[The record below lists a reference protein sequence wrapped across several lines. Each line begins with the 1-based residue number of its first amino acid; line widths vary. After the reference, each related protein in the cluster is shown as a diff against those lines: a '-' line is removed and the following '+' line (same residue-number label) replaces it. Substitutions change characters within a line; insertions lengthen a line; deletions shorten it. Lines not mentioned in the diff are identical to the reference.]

1 MGTARDDLRHEKRI
15 SVYEGFSWV
24 IEDEIPKHAGC
35 FATPY
40 ITTDADA
47 TAKKQPGQPA
57 ALLRGVSKARL
68 LAMSE
73 RRDGIGHMV
82 WKVPREAWW
91 QTDSHREEVR
101 RTADL
106 LEAGLE

>member
-1 MGTARDDLRHEKRI
+1 MGTARDALRHEKRI

-47 TAKKQPGQPA
+47 TAKNNWITCRA
-57 ALLRGVSKARL
+57 AEGR
-68 LAMSE
+68 
-73 RRDGIGHMV
+73 
-82 WKVPREAWW
+82 
-91 QTDSHREEVR
+91 Q
-101 RTADL
+101 
-106 LEAGLE
+106 

>member
-1 MGTARDDLRHEKRI
+1 MRMGTARDDLRHEKRI

-47 TAKKQPGQPA
+47 TTAKNN
-57 ALLRGVSKARL
+57 LDNL
-68 LAMSE
+68 
-73 RRDGIGHMV
+73 
-82 WKVPREAWW
+82 PRC
-91 QTDSHREEVR
+91 
-101 RTADL
+101 
-106 LEAGLE
+106 